1 MGGISGYGWQE
12 VQVQVHVP
20 WCQVNGWALV
30 PVRFHAHPISAQGSM
45 TLHGKFKNLSKQQQQ
60 KTTLTGQERLQ
71 KKMKSFFSCFLN
83 KSTTFSF
90 TLGPRDYVV
99 NPAWTQGRTVRLET
113 GCKGLTAVEFS
124 FYFVDQGWQV
134 FPVKDQMVIIL
145 GFTGHMGTVA
155 TTQSCLRK
163 QP

>member
-1 MGGISGYGWQE
+1 M
-12 VQVQVHVP
+12 
-20 WCQVNGWALV
+20 
-30 PVRFHAHPISAQGSM
+30 
-45 TLHGKFKNLSKQQQQ
+45 
-60 KTTLTGQERLQ
+60 
-71 KKMKSFFSCFLN
+71 
-83 KSTTFSF
+83 FSF
-90 TLGPRDYVV
+90 TLGHRDYVV
-99 NPAWTQGRTVRLET
+99 NPAWTQGCTVRLET

-145 GFTGHMGTVA
+145 GFAGHMGTVA